1 MREIDRNIY
10 RGFNADLRGLSDEE
24 LDQHFI
30 VSQAEPRIF
39 GPTNGDVEF
48 LSMRWLR
55 GAGMEIGAGKYPTPL
70 YGNATS
76 IYADCDEDLA
86 FGGEKID
93 VDLSLDD
100 LQYVDKLPHKFDF
113 VIASHVLEHV
123 DSFIRGVHNL
133 VSSVKSGGIVY
144 IVLPDKEF
152 LSDKNFIPDFSFE
165 HHELEFKNPM
175 LFAQVHDQHFLTAN
189 QSEFDG
195 ENLHAELSAEYR
207 DQLRL
212 GVISDKNRFLHH
224 KHNYNFESWVGI
236 MLKTRA
242 YLKNSFEI
250 ADIRYGHLRKDCHF
264 ILKSF

>member
-1 MREIDRNIY
+1 MKECDRNVY
-10 RGFNADLRGLSDEE
+10 RNFNSDLERLSDKE
-24 LDQHFI
+24 LDQHFL

-39 GPTNGDVEF
+39 APTNGDVEF

-55 GAGMEIGAGKYPTPL
+55 GAGLEIGAGKYPTPL
-70 YGNATS
+70 FGNTTA

-100 LQYVDKLPHKFDF
+100 LQFVDKLPSKFNF

-123 DSFIRGVHNL
+123 DSFVRGIHNL
-133 VSSVKSGGIVY
+133 VSSVKPGGIVY
-144 IVLPDKEF
+144 VVLPDKKF
-152 LSDKNFIPDFSFE
+152 LNDKNFIPDFSFE
-165 HHELEFKNPM
+165 HHELEFNNPLM
-175 LFAQVHDQHFLTAN
+175 FAQVHDNHYLMAN
-189 QSEFDG
+189 QAAFDS

-224 KHNYNFESWVGI
+224 KHNYNFESWVEI
-236 MLKTRA
+236 MFKTKT
-242 YLKNSFEI
+242 YLNNSFEI

-264 ILKSF
+264 ILRSF